1 MKKSIYEDEWIKI
14 VHKESKPKT
23 EVYDVF
29 SKCNLQRCEEGREFE
44 ATIGEIRWDKGWR
57 HYVWQDP
64 LIKLSDRCLFS
75 LGYFVMKKNIEHKGK
90 KQFVEEFI
98 EMMDKEFGKNWDGQ
112 LSSNSS

>member
-1 MKKSIYEDEWIKI
+1 MKETIYQDEWIKI

-29 SKCNLQRCEEGREFE
+29 SKCQGL
-44 ATIGEIRWDKGWR
+44 TIGEIKWDRGWR

-64 LIKLSDRCLFS
+64 LIKLSDRCLFA

-112 LSSNSS
+112 LSSNSSLTILKHR